1 MDYESLV
8 SEILSRVI
16 ARIMETEA
24 ASAKENKCSAAEA
37 PGTISETEQMQC
49 KEKMFDKRVITE
61 KDMYKCR
68 NEGYNCIR
76 IASNT
81 IMTDLAKEYAE
92 KNGIKVIKA

>member
-1 MDYESLV
+1 
-8 SEILSRVI
+8 
-16 ARIMETEA
+16 
-24 ASAKENKCSAAEA
+24 
-37 PGTISETEQMQC
+37 
-49 KEKMFDKRVITE
+49 MFDKRVIAE